1 MAEDLTNRMLNPH
14 KKVHIAICS
23 ASVVFVEAT
32 GDLMSPFLKPVYQ
45 VLMQAL
51 QEYRTWSRLVLSDML
66 GVMAEYMGLEIGRDP
81 LPGIYVLPL
90 LLLLNNIMMEYPFD
104 RSLLPLMNVWAVVP

>member
-1 MAEDLTNRMLNPH
+1 MLNPH

-51 QEYRTWSRLVLSDML
+51 QKYCTRSRIALFDML
-66 GVMAEYMGLEIGRDP
+66 GVMVKYVGLEIGRDP

-90 LLLLNNIMMEYPFD
+90 LRLWNDIMVEYHFD
-104 RSLLPLMNVWAVVP
+104 